1 MTGDVKSGYS
11 TAPLPRRRWNVFD
24 LVTILGGDSVPGYL
38 MCSVDLS
45 WAEALIGKL
54 AEQGIRVTIT
64 AVLIKAIALAQ
75 KSHPLSR
82 SIILPWGSLVNISQI
97 TAGFTV
103 ERIIDGEPVVYF
115 GTIYDPVDK
124 SLEQIAAELLEYKAS
139 SISSLQQLEIEDKFT
154 SLPWLLRQ
162 IIFGLSKCIPALRF
176 KCFGATFGLSSL
188 GKYGPDWV
196 TGPCVCT
203 ATFGVGVAEK
213 KPVVDNNVVSI
224 KPMLNLT
231 LGFDM
236 RVMDTLSAQNFLLEV
251 RKLVEGDMESQLQ
264 KA

>member
-1 MTGDVKSGYS
+1 MGQ
-11 TAPLPRRRWNVFD
+11 
-24 LVTILGGDSVPGYL
+24 
-38 MCSVDLS
+38 
-45 WAEALIGKL
+45 L
-54 AEQGIRVTIT
+54 AKRGIRVTVT

-75 KSHPLSR
+75 KLHPLSR
-82 SIILPWGSLVNISQI
+82 SIILPWGRIVNVPHI

-124 SLEQIAAELLEYKAS
+124 SVEQIASELYEYKTSEIDA
-139 SISSLQQLEIEDKFT
+139 LPQLAMEDRFT
-154 SLPWLLRQ
+154 SIPWLLRKT
-162 IIFGLSKCIPALRF
+162 IFLLAKCIPALRF

-203 ATFGVGVAEK
+203 TTFGVGVAEE
-213 KPVVDNNVVSI
+213 KPVVDNEVVAV

-231 LGFDM
+231 LGFDL
-236 RVMDTLSAQNFLLEV
+236 RVMDTHSAQKFLLDV
-251 RKLVEGDMESQLQ
+251 RQLVEGGMESELQ
-264 KA
+264 QA

>member
-1 MTGDVKSGYS
+1 
-11 TAPLPRRRWNVFD
+11 
-24 LVTILGGDSVPGYL
+24 

-45 WAEALIGKL
+45 WAEALMRKL
-54 AEQGIRVTIT
+54 AERGIHVTVT

-75 KSHPLSR
+75 KLHPLSR
-82 SIILPWGSLVNISQI
+82 SIILPWGRLVNVPQI

-103 ERIIDGEPVVYF
+103 ERIVNGEPSVYF

-124 SLEQIAAELLEYKAS
+124 SVEQIAAELLKYKSSDIAS
-139 SISSLQQLEIEDKFT
+139 VQQLEIEDRFT
-154 SLPWLLRQ
+154 SVPWLVRQ
-162 IIFGLSKCIPALRF
+162 IIFLLAKCFPALRL

-213 KPVVDNNVVSI
+213 KPVVDNDVVAVKS
-224 KPMLNLT
+224 MLNLT
-231 LGFDM
+231 LGFDL
-236 RVMDTLSAQNFLLEV
+236 RVMDTHSAQKFLLEV
-251 RKLVEGDMESQLQ
+251 RKLVEGGMESELHP
-264 KA
+264 A